1 MVERYKPYRSGQVTL
16 PGIKSLDPAIQRET
30 VKLSQSIS
38 NTANQIANF
47 AFKRYEKQAVE
58 QAKKAG
64 IQDVQGTLD
73 KFSNRVPKSSAD
85 IAQFET
91 AVNVSAGNLEIK
103 TLKEMNKKIQD
114 AEMTNMNPVDLGK
127 ELDAIV
133 TGSADALAK
142 IDPIS
147 GQNLN
152 FALSKEANRRFF
164 SYSNSYA
171 KLEQE
176 KLAITAIENAETK
189 IQLLEQGAN
198 TLVAAEV
205 FDSNLKTEIQ
215 AFKDYL
221 TANKV
226 SSSKIATLSLTLADR
241 VHTSR
246 IRAEFNKST
255 DKRRYLNKFINDV
268 GTISRGVSGDS
279 KKALRSEMQSE
290 INRLDTEH
298 NSLITTLS
306 GEVKSLGK
314 TLGSGFSIGTGLED
328 IKRLVEPLPNNDKK
342 IDLMNDINALEIM
355 QPTLENFRSKSV
367 PEMKRIIADL
377 YNELDDSESVSNL
390 QRELFE
396 DLEKIAKDKK
406 ARVEPI
412 KTEINNIID
421 LIKENKDVAPAVI
434 NEVKGRIDNLN
445 SPVLDT
451 KFTNLLTLISSVDT
465 IEALPLPAARE
476 FVESIKSNE
485 SKYGTEIETAKYID
499 ILTNVLQ
506 QKEKMLKED
515 PVQFYANASQT
526 IIKKSTNT
534 VGKDVALGVDGTQ
547 QEYIIEKPVINNFPN
562 IDMDSVLNF
571 RLSEENQK
579 IVKQEI
585 NKRITYMDSVKEGN
599 GQINDTTFYLTKSEA
614 SSLMDALNT
623 GDNTQDTVLLQH
635 INNMFGDKS
644 AQVWQQLF
652 KGDQSKAQL
661 YAHLGLLSRT
671 NPELTNKVLTGLDFI
686 EQKTFSF
693 DSGEKILFEKY
704 ANNFLNRMGLEATRE
719 SAIIQAVKGAYIF
732 DAKTQGESAVGT
744 TMNEKK
750 FGRILNEILGGTDT
764 TGGVVEYNDVN
775 VILPPGFQRDG
786 LDSLMGKLTFQEFY
800 VSSTDT
806 SGNMSRPSFQEPDG
820 SFTPIPEDV
829 YDSDY
834 KDEMRLRPLYPHKG
848 IYYLD
853 LGSED
858 TTLFAEDG
866 SLLLFDI
873 TRAAETRDSNID
885 RMKTLKKVR
894 RDEKAAIKLQKL
906 MEKRIMTNYTITT
919 PLAKG
924 KPIIQAAVDIV
935 ADIMP
940 GANIEDTKL
949 QMMEIASAE
958 SVFATHKGTFSSYST
973 GPFQFDDGPETAFAT
988 IQNRI
993 KNEPNGNIAKNA
1005 QKMEDAINAKFPKL
1019 KLKITDLKWDDMN
1032 KPLHS
1037 AIMLRLFMAMSPEP
1051 IGSTVEERAAWWKT
1065 NWNTEAGKGTI
1076 DHYIEEAKA
1085 NL

>member
-1 MVERYKPYRSGQVTL
+1 
-16 PGIKSLDPAIQRET
+16 
-30 VKLSQSIS
+30 
-38 NTANQIANF
+38 
-47 AFKRYEKQAVE
+47 
-58 QAKKAG
+58 
-64 IQDVQGTLD
+64 
-73 KFSNRVPKSSAD
+73 
-85 IAQFET
+85 
-91 AVNVSAGNLEIK
+91 
-103 TLKEMNKKIQD
+103 
-114 AEMTNMNPVDLGK
+114 
-127 ELDAIV
+127 
-133 TGSADALAK
+133 
-142 IDPIS
+142 
-147 GQNLN
+147 
-152 FALSKEANRRFF
+152 
-164 SYSNSYA
+164 
-171 KLEQE
+171 
-176 KLAITAIENAETK
+176 
-189 IQLLEQGAN
+189 
-198 TLVAAEV
+198 
-205 FDSNLKTEIQ
+205 
-215 AFKDYL
+215 
-221 TANKV
+221 
-226 SSSKIATLSLTLADR
+226 
-241 VHTSR
+241 
-246 IRAEFNKST
+246 
-255 DKRRYLNKFINDV
+255 
-268 GTISRGVSGDS
+268 
-279 KKALRSEMQSE
+279 MQSE

-342 IDLMNDINALEIM
+342 IELMNDINALEIM
-355 QPTLENFRSKSV
+355 QPILENFRSKSV

-377 YNELDDSESVSNL
+377 YNELDDSESVSNV

-421 LIKENKDVAPAVI
+421 LIKENRDVAPAVI

-451 KFTNLLTLISSVDT
+451 KFNNLLTLIGSVET
-465 IEALPLPAARE
+465 VEALPLSAARE
-476 FVESIKSNE
+476 FVESIKSGE
-485 SKYGTEIETAKYID
+485 TKYGTEIETAKYID
-499 ILTNVLQ
+499 VLTTVLQ
-506 QKEKMLKED
+506 QKRKNVKED
-515 PVQFYANASQT
+515 PVQYHANASQT

-534 VGKDVALGVDGTQ
+534 IGKDVPLGLDNTQ
-547 QEYIIEKPVINNFPN
+547 QEYIIEKPVINKFPN
-562 IDMDSVLNF
+562 IDMDAVLNF

-585 NKRITYMDSVKEGN
+585 NKRITFMDSVKEGN
-599 GQINDTTFYLTKSEA
+599 GQINDNTFYLTKSEA

-623 GDNTQDTVLLQH
+623 GDNGQDTQLLQH

-644 AQVWQQLF
+644 ALVWQQLF
-652 KGDQSKAQL
+652 KSDETKGQL

-686 EQKTFSF
+686 NKKLFLLIQ
-693 DSGEKILFEKY
+693 EKKY
-704 ANNFLNRMGLEATRE
+704 YLKNMQIIFLTGWGLEATRE
-719 SAIIQAVKGAYIF
+719 SAIIQAVKGAYIY

-764 TGGVVEYNDVN
+764 TGGVVDYNDVN

-786 LDSLMGKLTFQEFY
+786 LDTLMKKLTFQEFY

-834 KDEMRLRPLYPHKG
+834 KDEMRLRPLYPHRG

-853 LGSED
+853 LGTKD
-858 TTLFAEDG
+858 TTLHAEDG

-873 TRAAETRDSNID
+873 TKAAETRDSNIE
-885 RMKTLKKVR
+885 RMETYKQSI

-906 MEKRIMTNYTITT
+906 MEKRIMKNYTITT

-958 SVFATHKGTFSSYST
+958 SIFATQNGTFSAHST
-973 GPFQFDDGPETAFAT
+973 GPFQFDEGPAT
-988 IQNRI
+988 SIFNNTKQN
-993 KNEPNGNIAKNA
+993 
-1005 QKMEDAINAKFPKL
+1005 
-1019 KLKITDLKWDDMN
+1019 
-1032 KPLHS
+1032 
-1037 AIMLRLFMAMSPEP
+1037 
-1051 IGSTVEERAAWWKT
+1051 
-1065 NWNTEAGKGTI
+1065 
-1076 DHYIEEAKA
+1076 
-1085 NL
+1085 